1 MRLTGE
7 NEGDGENDKEATV
20 ETDTKS
26 CPGQSRLN
34 QAERKTEKNP
44 FIILNDNTS
53 KHCINSKVHRHFIRS
68 GV

>member
-20 ETDTKS
+20 ETNTKS
-26 CPGQSRLN
+26 RPGQSRLN

-44 FIILNDNTS
+44 FIILNDNT
-53 KHCINSKVHRHFIRS
+53 HLNTV
-68 GV
+68 